1 MKRIVVVVFL
11 ALVTQR
17 VDAQPDEDVQ
27 QPEPPTDAPPP
38 TVTSAPTKSEPPVV
52 TSRPAERSLLREAGY
67 GALFGIGAAGAVAL
81 TAVIACWRCTTTS
94 PQETA
99 LALGVVG
106 GYVAGSIGFGAG
118 VAYAGNRDG
127 AVGSRGAAI
136 GGAFLGMFTGA
147 LAGALVHRADA
158 HVHSDTGHLLVQG
171 LTGTAFVAG

>member
-99 LALGVVG
+99 LALG
-106 GYVAGSIGFGAG
+106 A
-118 VAYAGNRDG
+118 
-127 AVGSRGAAI
+127 
-136 GGAFLGMFTGA
+136 
-147 LAGALVHRADA
+147 
-158 HVHSDTGHLLVQG
+158 
-171 LTGTAFVAG
+171 